1 MRTVWPVVVAV
12 LLLPLVAISA
22 DDKTSAA
29 KPPPQPKNNGFT
41 DPPRGYKRQVMEGFV
56 LWIHEDVL
64 KHNEESTLR
73 RKPLEVLELELKT
86 IVRIMRPEAV
96 KILRNLLIWVEW
108 DDRIE
113 LGGNGRAVAVY
124 VGGNQLAV
132 FGEGRHPLKV
142 NNITILSLNLLTREH
157 QPPPDADLK
166 DEKLDRCVLLHEMAH
181 AVHHY
186 YLGFDNPLVKETYK
200 QAMERSLYNQ
210 AKDINDKVIPRP
222 YASVND
228 HEYFA
233 EISCAYLDRL
243 YYFPFNRADLKSH
256 DPLGY
261 KLMEQVWGKT
271 KEQLAQEKAAKS
283 EKTKPPPATTQ
294 ANQERP
300 KPAPSNPAA
309 DDPDKDEKA
318 AARKLKAAKAFVDDG
333 KKDDARE
340 YCEEILKKFPSSK
353 AAEEA
358 KELLQRLKK

>member
-1 MRTVWPVVVAV
+1 MRMVRPIIVAV
-12 LLLPLVAISA
+12 LLFPLVAIGA
-22 DDKTSAA
+22 DDKSTGP

-64 KHNEESTLR
+64 KHNEESKLR
-73 RKPLEVLELELKT
+73 RKPLEVLDLELKT
-86 IVRIMRPEAV
+86 IVRIMKPEAV

-108 DDRIE
+108 DQQVD

-142 NNITILSLNLLTREH
+142 NNITILSMTMLTREH
-157 QPPPDADLK
+157 QPLPEADQK
-166 DEKLDRCVLLHEMAH
+166 DEILDRCVLLHEMAH

-186 YLGFDNPLVKETYK
+186 YLGFDNPVVKEAYR
-200 QAMERSLYNQ
+200 QAMERSLYSQ
-210 AKDINDKVIPRP
+210 AKDINGKVIARP

-243 YYFPFNRADLKSH
+243 YYYPFNRADLKTH
-256 DPLGY
+256 DPVGY

-283 EKTKPPPATTQ
+283 EKSKPAATSTQ

-300 KPAPSNPAA
+300 KPAPTPAA
-309 DDPDKDEKA
+309 NDPDKDEKA
-318 AARKLKAAKAFVDDG
+318 AARKLKSARAFVDEG
-333 KKDDARE
+333 KNDDARE
-340 YCEEILKKFPSSK
+340 YCEEILKKYPASK

-358 KELLQRLKK
+358 NELLKQLKK